1 MQEVLADPVE
11 RSRQVIE
18 SVISE
23 LGGKYHFSVN
33 DRDPFSK
40 DRIQVLLEEDAG
52 NFLWL
57 FVTHYLSVM
66 IFERMEDGW
75 EVTVY
80 GKENEI
86 PAQLIVAQCAIR
98 IGVHFQIR
106 QSSASPTQITPRFS

>member
-18 SVISE
+18 DVISE

-33 DRDPFSK
+33 DRDPLSK
-40 DRIQVLLEEDAG
+40 DRVQVLFEEEAG
-52 NFLWL
+52 NFLWF

-80 GKENEI
+80 GRENEI

-98 IGVHFQIR
+98 TRVHFQIR
-106 QSSASPTQITPRFS
+106 RSSASPTQITSRFS